1 MMTPMLASSFWLCN
15 KYLLKSKDVL
25 YQVSNDLDQV
35 NSFSSSF
42 PDEGQK
48 ARLSFNSS
56 QNAA

>member
-1 MMTPMLASSFWLCN
+1 MLASSFWSCD
-15 KYLLKSKDVL
+15 KYLLKSEDVL
-25 YQVSNDLDQV
+25 YQVSNDLGQV

-48 ARLSFNSS
+48 ALLPFNSS